1 MDQLLQINTVPIK
14 IDVTVNRAKL
24 QYNSDAPKVQVSRD
38 KGGLKLQAQP
48 IKINIDNQKM
58 RDSINMKS
66 PDKVTQ
72 DYADKGIKISYQATA
87 KIVQDG
93 NQLVDA
99 QHISP
104 AQLAAQQNSRS
115 IETILSFLPSDGP
128 DISWSGGTLNINYTA
143 DQLNFDWDT
152 NPMAGFEFI
161 PGSIE
166 FVIKEMPHVDIEYV
180 GEPLYVPASANPN
193 YVEPDLNV
201 MA

>member
-24 QYNSDAPKVQVSRD
+24 QYSSDAPKVQVSRD

-128 DISWSGGTLNINYTA
+128 EISWSGGTLNINYTA
-143 DQLNFDWDT
+143 DQLNFDWEA

-166 FVIKEMPHVDIEYV
+166 FAIKEMPRVDIEYV

-193 YVEPDLNV
+193 YVEPNLNV

>member
-1 MDQLLQINTVPIK
+1 MDQLLQINTIPIK

-24 QYNSDAPKVQVSRD
+24 QYSSDAPKVQVSRN

-48 IKINIDNQKM
+48 IKINIDSQRM

-66 PDKVTQ
+66 PNKVSQ
-72 DYADKGIKISYQATA
+72 DYADDGIRISYQATA

-93 NQLVDA
+93 NQLLDA
-99 QHISP
+99 QNISP

-128 DISWSGGTLNINYTA
+128 EISWSDGTLNVNYTA
-143 DQLNFDWDT
+143 DQLNFDWEA
-152 NPMAGFEFI
+152 NPMTGFEFI

-166 FVIKEMPHVDIEYV
+166 FVIKEMPRVDIEYV

-193 YVEPDLNV
+193 YVEPDLDV